1 MKSENIIIRGARE
14 HNLKSIDLDL
24 PRNKLIVITGL
35 SGSGKS
41 SLAFDTIYAEG
52 QRRFVESLSSYAR
65 QFLEQLQKPD
75 VDFISGLSPAIAIE
89 QRSAGGNPRSTV
101 ATQTEIYD
109 YLRLLFARI
118 GHVHCYKCGQL
129 IKSQSAQEIIE
140 VILNSAQNSDVQ
152 ILAPLIQ
159 GKKGEHRDIFLQIQ
173 KSGFV
178 RARVDGKIYELGTKI
193 KLAKYKIHNIEVVVD
208 RLHIGPQG
216 HGLPSG
222 RQSHGPQGDG
232 LPSGRQSHGPQGD
245 GLPSVKKRLTD
256 SIETALKIGKGL
268 IIVSSGTSRN
278 RIFSEQYACTKCG
291 INYAEVNPRNF
302 SFNSPYGACPEC
314 NGLGNRLEFDLDLI
328 IPDKNK
334 SINLGALAPWRRGGR
349 GYILYYRW
357 LIRQLS
363 YRLKFDLDTP
373 FNELSKAVQKV
384 ILYGIK
390 DVIGHKTEGNGLAS
404 DKTEGHGLP
413 SDRQSHKPF
422 EGVIPNLGRLFH
434 QTDSNYLKEEISKF
448 MSTLPC
454 PACKGARL
462 KPESLAVKINEKN
475 IWEISQMSIKDA
487 LIFFSQLKLSEK
499 EKLVSFQALKEITQK
514 LKFCVDVGLDY
525 LTLDR
530 KSASLSQG
538 EAQRIRLATQVGS
551 GLVGVLY
558 VLDEPSIGL
567 HQRDNDKLLATLKA
581 LRDLGN
587 TLVVV
592 EHDEATIL
600 NADYIVDLGPGAG
613 RHGGKVIFSG
623 VKDELMKSQDS
634 LTAKYLRNELKI
646 DLPLM
651 RRPWRQMQRIEIK
664 GAVEHNL
671 KNIDLSFPLGTFICV
686 TGVSG
691 SGKSTLI
698 SDILYPALAQRI
710 YGFGNRKPNHGLLAY
725 GSKVK
730 PGAFKSISGTDKI
743 DQVIVVDQSPIGRTP
758 RSNPATYTGVFSHI
772 RDLFAQLPESRGRG
786 YKPGRFSFNVK
797 GGRCESCGG
806 DGIKKIEMH
815 FLPDVYVKCDL
826 CKGLRFNAATLE
838 VKYKGKSIAETL
850 EMTVEEALELF
861 ANIPKIKNTL
871 SYLFDVGLGYIQLGQ
886 SATTLSG
893 GEAQRMKL
901 SSELCKRSTGKTLY
915 LLDEPTTGLHF
926 ADVAKLISVL
936 QRLVERKNTVVVI
949 EHNLEVIKCA
959 DYIIDLGP
967 EGGDK
972 GGELIAA
979 CEPEELVKIKN
990 SYTGNSL
997 KKFLYSFKKPR
1008 PKARETS
1015 LIK

>member
-14 HNLKSIDLDL
+14 HNLKNINLDL

-75 VDFISGLSPAIAIE
+75 VDYISGLSPAIAIE

-118 GHVHCYKCGQL
+118 GKVFCYKCGQL
-129 IKSQSAQEIIE
+129 IQSQSAQEIVESIMN
-140 VILNSAQNSDVQ
+140 LGANSDIQ
-152 ILAPLIQ
+152 ILAGLIQ
-159 GKKGEHRDIFLQIQ
+159 GKKGEYKDIFTQIQ

-178 RARVDGKIYELGTKI
+178 RARVDGKIYELPAKI
-193 KLAKYKIHNIEVVVD
+193 KLAKYKLHNIEVVVD
-208 RLHIGPQG
+208 RLKLQPQV
-216 HGLPSG
+216 LN
-222 RQSHGPQGDG
+222 
-232 LPSGRQSHGPQGD
+232 
-245 GLPSVKKRLTD
+245 RLTD
-256 SIETALKIGKGL
+256 SVETALKVGKGS
-268 IIVSSGTSRN
+268 VVVVKAGASRDI
-278 RIFSEQYACTKCG
+278 IFSEQYACANCG
-291 INYAEVNPRNF
+291 ISYAEVSPRNF

-314 NGLGNRLEFDLDLI
+314 NGLGIKLEFDPDLI

-334 SINLGALAPWRRGGR
+334 SINAGCLEPWKRGGR

-357 LIRQLS
+357 LIRELS
-363 YRLKFDLDTP
+363 YRLKFSLDEP
-373 FNELSKAVQKV
+373 FKELPRHAQKA
-384 ILYGIK
+384 ILYGT
-390 DVIGHKTEGNGLAS
+390 DEVIGS
-404 DKTEGHGLP
+404 
-413 SDRQSHKPF
+413 KPF
-422 EGVIPNLGRLFH
+422 EGVIHHLERLFN
-434 QTDSNYLKEEISKF
+434 QTDSDYLKEEISKF
-448 MSTLPC
+448 MSSLPC

-462 KPESLAVKINEKN
+462 KPESLSVKINQKN
-475 IWEISQMSIKDA
+475 IWDITRMPIKEAIS
-487 LIFFSQLKLSEK
+487 FFSGLRLTEK
-499 EKLVSFQALKEITQK
+499 EKLVSYQALKEITQK

-530 KSASLSQG
+530 KSSTLSGG

-567 HQRDNDKLLATLKA
+567 HQRDNEKLLSTLKA

-592 EHDEATIL
+592 EHDQATIL
-600 NADYIVDLGPGAG
+600 SADHIVDLGPGAG

-623 VKDELMKSQDS
+623 NKEDLLKSKDS
-634 LTAKYLRNELKI
+634 LTAKYIRKELI
-646 DLPLM
+646 IQPPVN
-651 RRPWRQMQRIEIK
+651 RRSWRDKKYIEIR
-664 GAVEHNL
+664 GASEHNL
-671 KNIDLSFPLGTFICV
+671 KNIDLRFPLGTLICV

-698 SDILYPALAQRI
+698 TDILYPALAQKI
-710 YGFGNRKPNHGLLAY
+710 YK
-725 GSKVK
+725 SKVK
-730 PGAFKSISGTDKI
+730 PGAFKAISGTQEI
-743 DQVIVVDQSPIGRTP
+743 DQVIVVDQQPIGRTP
-758 RSNPATYTGVFSHI
+758 RSNPATYTGVFALI
-772 RDLFAQLPESRGRG
+772 RDLFAQLPEARQRG

-797 GGRCESCGG
+797 GGRCEACGG

-815 FLPDVYVKCDL
+815 FLPDVYVKCEL
-826 CKGLRFNAATLE
+826 CKGLRFNNATLE
-838 VKYKGKSIAETL
+838 VKYKGKSIADVL

-861 ANIPKIKNTL
+861 SNIPRIKNTFE
-871 SYLFDVGLGYIQLGQ
+871 YLNDVGLGYIQLGQ

-893 GEAQRMKL
+893 GEAQRIKL

-926 ADVAKLISVL
+926 ADVARLISVL
-936 QRLVERKNTVVVI
+936 EKLVERKNTVVVV

-959 DYIIDLGP
+959 DFIIDLGP

-972 GGELIAA
+972 GGEVVAS
-979 CEPEELVKIKN
+979 CSPEELVKIDK
-990 SYTGNSL
+990 SFTARFL
-997 KKFLYSFKKPR
+997 KE
-1008 PKARETS
+1008 A
-1015 LIK
+1015 LIRK

>member
-1 MKSENIIIRGARE
+1 MNLRGLTFYDNFSMENQNIVIRGAKE
-14 HNLKSIDLDL
+14 HNLKNINLDL

-75 VDFISGLSPAIAIE
+75 VDFISGLSPAIAIQ

-101 ATQTEIYD
+101 ATQTELYD

-118 GHVHCYKCGQL
+118 GKVHCYKCAAPIQ
-129 IKSQSAQEIIE
+129 SQSAQEIIE
-140 VILNSAQNSDVQ
+140 AIMNSLLNCDIQ

-159 GKKGEHRDIFLQIQ
+159 GKKGQHRDIFLQIQ
-173 KSGFV
+173 KAGFV
-178 RARVDGKIYELGTKI
+178 RTRVDGKIYEFPAKI
-193 KLAKYKIHNIEVVVD
+193 KLAKYKIHNIEIVVD
-208 RLHIGPQG
+208 RLNIKA
-216 HGLPSG
+216 
-222 RQSHGPQGDG
+222 D
-232 LPSGRQSHGPQGD
+232 
-245 GLPSVKKRLTD
+245 VVKRLTD
-256 SIETALKIGKGL
+256 SIEIALKIGKGTL
-268 IIVSSGTSRN
+268 IISQSGCKDL
-278 RIFSEQYACTKCG
+278 IFSEQYACLKCS
-291 INYAEVNPRNF
+291 ISYAQIQPRNF

-314 NGLGNRLEFDLDLI
+314 NGLGNKLKFDPDLI
-328 IPDKNK
+328 IPDKSK
-334 SINLGALAPWRRGGR
+334 SINGGALSPWKRGGR

-373 FNELSKAVQKV
+373 FNKLPKHVQKA
-384 ILYGIK
+384 ILYGT
-390 DVIGHKTEGNGLAS
+390 DEVVGN
-404 DKTEGHGLP
+404 
-413 SDRQSHKPF
+413 KPF
-422 EGVIPNLGRLFH
+422 EGIIPHLERLFH
-434 QTDSNYLKEEISKF
+434 QTDSDYLKEEISKF
-448 MSTLPC
+448 MSSLPC

-462 KPESLAVKINEKN
+462 KPESLAVLINQKN
-475 IWEISQMSIKDA
+475 IWQLTRLSIKEA
-487 LIFFSQLKLSEK
+487 ISFFSSLKLTEK
-499 EKLVSFQALKEITQK
+499 EKLVSYQALKEIAQK
-514 LKFCVDVGLDY
+514 LKFCADVGLDY

-530 KSASLSQG
+530 KSSSLSGG

-567 HQRDNDKLLATLKA
+567 HQRDNEKLLATLKS

-592 EHDEATIL
+592 EHDAPTIL
-600 NADYIVDLGPGAG
+600 AADYVVDLGPGAG
-613 RHGGKVIFSG
+613 RHGGEVIFTG
-623 VKDELMKSQDS
+623 NKQELLNDQDS
-634 LTAKYLRNELKI
+634 LTAKYLRG
-646 DLPLM
+646 DLSIPIPLV
-651 RRPWRQMQRIEIK
+651 RRPWLKANYIGIK
-664 GAVEHNL
+664 GASEHNL
-671 KNIDLSFPLGTFICV
+671 KNIDLRFPLGTFICV

-710 YGFGNRKPNHGLLAY
+710 YR
-725 GSKVK
+725 SKEK
-730 PGAFKSISGTDKI
+730 PGSFRSISGIQQI

-758 RSNPATYTGVFSHI
+758 RSNPVTYTGVFSQI
-772 RDLFAQLPESRGRG
+772 RDLFAQLPDARLRG

-797 GGRCESCGG
+797 GGRCESCEG

-826 CKGLRFNAATLE
+826 CKGSRFNNATLE
-838 VKYKGKSIAETL
+838 VKYKGRSIADVL
-850 EMTVEEALELF
+850 EMTIEDALELF
-861 ANIPKIKNTL
+861 SNIPKIKNTL
-871 SYLFDVGLGYIQLGQ
+871 GYLSDVGLGYLQLGQ

-893 GEAQRMKL
+893 GEAQRIKL
-901 SSELCKRSTGKTLY
+901 SAELSKRSTGKTLY

-926 ADVAKLISVL
+926 ADVARLISVL
-936 QRLVERKNTVVVI
+936 QRLVEYGNTVIVV

-959 DYIIDLGP
+959 DYILDLGP

-979 CEPEELVKIKN
+979 CSPEELIKVEK
-990 SYTGNSL
+990 SYTA
-997 KKFLYSFKKPR
+997 KFLKEVLMNK
-1008 PKARETS
+1008 
-1015 LIK
+1015 

>member
-14 HNLKSIDLDL
+14 HNLKNINLTL
-24 PRNKLIVITGL
+24 PRDKLIVITGL

-41 SLAFDTIYAEG
+41 SLAFDTLYAEG

-118 GHVHCYKCGQL
+118 GKVHCYKCGQL
-129 IKSQSAQEIIE
+129 IQSQSAQEIVQTVQKLYADKDI
-140 VILNSAQNSDVQ
+140 Q
-152 ILAPLIQ
+152 ILSPLVQ
-159 GKKGEHRDIFLQIQ
+159 GKKGVHRDIFLQMQ

-178 RARVDGKIYELGTKI
+178 RARVDGKVYQLPVDL

-208 RLHIGPQG
+208 RLTIKPQG
-216 HGLPSG
+216 
-222 RQSHGPQGDG
+222 
-232 LPSGRQSHGPQGD
+232 
-245 GLPSVKKRLTD
+245 VKRLTD
-256 SIETALKIGKGL
+256 SVETALKAGQGL
-268 IIVSSGTSRN
+268 IIISSSGVKDLS
-278 RIFSEQYACTKCG
+278 FSEKYACLNCDISYG
-291 INYAEVNPRNF
+291 EIQPRNF

-314 NGLGNRLEFDLDLI
+314 NGLGTKLEFDPDLI
-328 IPDKNK
+328 IPDKSK
-334 SINLGALAPWRRGGR
+334 SINSGALAPWKRGGR

-357 LIRQLS
+357 LLRELS
-363 YRLKFDLDTP
+363 YRLKFNLDTP
-373 FNELSKAVQKV
+373 FKQLPKPVQKA
-384 ILYGIK
+384 IFYGTK
-390 DVIGHKTEGNGLAS
+390 EVVGN
-404 DKTEGHGLP
+404 
-413 SDRQSHKPF
+413 KPF
-422 EGVIPNLGRLFH
+422 EGIIPHLERLFR
-434 QTDSNYLKEEISKF
+434 QTDSDYLKEEISKF

-454 PACKGARL
+454 PACRGARL
-462 KPESLAVKINEKN
+462 KPETLAVRIDQKN
-475 IWEISQMSIKDA
+475 IWQITSMSIKEA
-487 LIFFSQLKLSEK
+487 QGFFSALQLNEK
-499 EKLVSFQALKEITQK
+499 EKLVSYQALKEITQK

-525 LTLDR
+525 LALDR
-530 KSASLSQG
+530 KSSTLSGG

-567 HQRDNDKLLATLKA
+567 HQRDNEKLLATLGA

-592 EHDEATIL
+592 EHDAATIL
-600 NADYIVDLGPGAG
+600 DADYIVDLGPGAG
-613 RHGGKVIFSG
+613 RHGGEIIFCG
-623 VKDELMKSQDS
+623 NKDELLKSPIS
-634 LTAKYLRNELKI
+634 LTAKYLRGDLKI
-646 DLPLM
+646 QAPLK
-651 RRPWRQMQRIEIK
+651 RRNWQMNKYIEIK
-664 GAVEHNL
+664 GAREHNL
-671 KNIDLSFPLGTFICV
+671 KNIDLRFPLGTFICV

-698 SDILYPALAQRI
+698 NDILYPALAQRI
-710 YGFGNRKPNHGLLAY
+710 YN
-725 GSKVK
+725 SKIK
-730 PGAFKSISGTDKI
+730 PGAFKSILGSQEI

-758 RSNPATYTGVFSHI
+758 RSNPVTYTGVFGHI
-772 RDLFAQLPESRGRG
+772 RDIFTQLPEARLRG

-797 GGRCESCGG
+797 GGRCEACGG

-826 CKGLRFNAATLE
+826 CKGLRFNQATLE
-838 VKYKGKSIAETL
+838 VRYKGKSIADVLNLTI
-850 EMTVEEALELF
+850 EEALELF
-861 ANIPKIKNTL
+861 NNIPKIKNTL
-871 SYLFDVGLGYIQLGQ
+871 SYLFDVGLGYLQLGQ

-893 GEAQRMKL
+893 GEAQRVKL
-901 SSELCKRSTGKTLY
+901 SSELCKRSSGRTLY

-926 ADVAKLISVL
+926 ADVARLIAVL
-936 QRLVERKNTVVVI
+936 QRLVDRKNTVVVV

-972 GGELIAA
+972 GGEVVASCGPDELI
-979 CEPEELVKIKN
+979 KISK
-990 SYTGNSL
+990 SHTA
-997 KKFLYSFKKPR
+997 KFLKSV
-1008 PKARETS
+1008 
-1015 LIK
+1015 L

>member
-1 MKSENIIIRGARE
+1 MKSENIIIRGAKE
-14 HNLKSIDLDL
+14 HNLKNIDLDL
-24 PRNKLIVITGL
+24 PRNRLIVITGL

-75 VDFISGLSPAIAIE
+75 VEFISGLSPAIAIE
-89 QRSAGGNPRSTV
+89 QRSAGSNVRSTV

-109 YLRLLFARI
+109 YLRLLFAKI
-118 GHVHCYKCGQL
+118 GKIYCHKCGSPIERQT
-129 IKSQSAQEIIE
+129 AEEIVEI
-140 VILNSAQNSDVQ
+140 ILNSSANKDVH
-152 ILAPLIQ
+152 ILGPIIS
-159 GKKGEHRDIFLQIQ
+159 GKKGEHKDIFLQIQ

-178 RARVDGKIYELGTKI
+178 RARVDGKIYELPAKI

-208 RLHIGPQG
+208 RLNIKQ
-216 HGLPSG
+216 
-222 RQSHGPQGDG
+222 DI
-232 LPSGRQSHGPQGD
+232 
-245 GLPSVKKRLTD
+245 KKRLTD
-256 SIETALKIGKGL
+256 SVEAALNIGKGL
-268 IIVSSGTSRN
+268 VIVSSNASKD
-278 RIFSEQYACTKCG
+278 RIFSEQYACAKCG
-291 INYAEVNPRNF
+291 ISYAEVQPRNF
-302 SFNSPYGACPEC
+302 SFNSPYGACCEC
-314 NGLGNRLEFDLDLI
+314 NGLGTKLKFDPDLI

-334 SINLGALAPWRRGGR
+334 SINAGSIACWKRGGR

-373 FNELSKAVQKV
+373 FKKLSKPVQKI
-384 ILYGIK
+384 ILYGMK
-390 DVIGHKTEGNGLAS
+390 EVVGNRP
-404 DKTEGHGLP
+404 EGHGLA
-413 SDRQSHKPF
+413 SVSQSHKPF
-422 EGVIPNLGRLFH
+422 EGVIPHLERLFH
-434 QTDSNYLKEEISKF
+434 QTDSDYLKEEISRF
-448 MSTLPC
+448 MSTLSC

-462 KPESLAVKINEKN
+462 KPESLSVRINQKN
-475 IWEISQMSIKDA
+475 IWQICRMSIKDG
-487 LIFFSQLKLSEK
+487 LFFFSGLELTHK
-499 EKLVSFQALKEITQK
+499 EKLVSYQALKEITQK

-525 LTLDR
+525 LSLDR
-530 KSASLSQG
+530 KSATLSGG

-558 VLDEPSIGL
+558 CLDEPSIGL
-567 HQRDNDKLLATLKA
+567 HQRDNQKLLATLKA

-600 NADYIVDLGPGAG
+600 AADHIVDLGPGAG

-623 VKDELMKSQDS
+623 DKEGLLKAKDS
-634 LTAKYLRNELKI
+634 LTAKYLRGELKI
-646 DLPLM
+646 DLPLE
-651 RRPWRQMQRIEIK
+651 RRPWRNLKYIEIK
-664 GAVEHNL
+664 GASEHNL
-671 KNIDLSFPLGTFICV
+671 KNIDLRFPLGTLICV

-698 SDILYPALAQRI
+698 TDILYPALAQRI
-710 YGFGNRKPNHGLLAY
+710 YR
-725 GSKVK
+725 SKVK
-730 PGAFKSISGTDKI
+730 PGAFKSISGAADI

-758 RSNPATYTGVFSHI
+758 RSNPVTYTGVFSHI
-772 RDLFAQLPESRGRG
+772 RDIFAQLQQARVRG

-826 CKGLRFNAATLE
+826 CKGSRFNAATLE
-838 VKYKGKSIAETL
+838 IKYKGKSIAEVL

-861 ANIPKIKNTL
+861 ANIPKISNTL
-871 SYLFDVGLGYIQLGQ
+871 KYLFDVGLGYIQLGQ

-893 GEAQRMKL
+893 GEAQRIKI
-901 SSELCKRSTGKTLY
+901 SSQFCKRSTGKTLY

-926 ADVAKLISVL
+926 ADVARLISVL
-936 QRLVERKNTVVVI
+936 QRLVQRGNTVVVI

-959 DYIIDLGP
+959 DFIIDLGP

-972 GGELIAA
+972 GGELLAA
-979 CEPEELVKIKN
+979 CAPEELVKMGN
-990 SYTGNSL
+990 SYTGRFL
-997 KKFLYSFKKPR
+997 KKFLSRK
-1008 PKARETS
+1008 
-1015 LIK
+1015 